1 MYPIFENISIR
12 KHRTL
17 GLEMCYKFFYDDKG
31 FRLSTI
37 DKIRETINSVIN
49 FQASRGELMKLL
61 WAYLKKNNLQCD
73 DNKQYFVPDK
83 KMVSI

>member
-1 MYPIFENISIR
+1 MKYFYHKYFLYVITSMI
-12 KHRTL
+12 KDL
-17 GLEMCYKFFYDDKG
+17 GFLV
-31 FRLSTI
+31 STI
-37 DKIRETINSVIN
+37 DKIRETINYIIN